1 METGNLMSQSS
12 KREYLKRIYPRYQ
25 KADVAAKQRILDEF
39 CANCSY
45 HRKHA
50 IRLLRSA
57 AGREAE
63 AATADADLR
72 FAARFDFEGGLGGCR
87 LSLVGAAESA
97 AARVDALD
105 APALPAHPRDRRS
118 TAQDQR
124 SHDR

>member
-1 METGNLMSQSS
+1 MSQSS
-12 KREYLKRIYPRYQ
+12 KREYLKRIYPWYQ
-25 KADVAAKQRILDEF
+25 KAHAAAKQRILDEF

-50 IRLLRSA
+50 IRLLNGPLPAEKPR
-57 AGREAE
+57 AE
-63 AATADADLR
+63 AATPGADLR
-72 FAARFDFEGGLGGCR
+72 FAGGFHFEGGLGGCR

-105 APALPAHPRDRRS
+105 SPALPAHPGDPRS
-118 TAQDQR
+118 TARHQR